1 MVRGDDDTEMRED
14 DDEEK
19 EEPVEIPETRINVE
33 LPKINVDL
41 GEEQHFVKLPNFL
54 SVETRLDVNFKKA

>member
-1 MVRGDDDTEMRED
+1 MVRGDDENEMGEGD
-14 DDEEK
+14 DDKEG

-54 SVETRLDVNFKKA
+54 SVETR